1 MLLYKSFVCIT
12 HMNKLISN
20 SFKQFRLKCSF
31 ADKIVIDLLV
41 FLHKWHNKYVIKHL
55 VLFFYLFFTIVHNKY
70 VIITINEVI
79 LKVNLVFFY
88 CSVSICHLDTSN
100 T

>member
-31 ADKIVIDLLV
+31 ADKIVIDLLF
-41 FLHKWHNKYVIKHL
+41 FLHKWHNKYVTL
-55 VLFFYLFFTIVHNKY
+55 VANFQ
-70 VIITINEVI
+70 I
-79 LKVNLVFFY
+79 LLQRKTVFFGQ
-88 CSVSICHLDTSN
+88 
-100 T
+100 